1 MIASL
6 TGVVERIL
14 LDSVIIETGG
24 VGYRVFATP
33 ETLAQLRVDNPAT
46 ILTEMVVREDSL
58 TLYGFKNSEE
68 QDLFLLL
75 QKVSGIG
82 PRMALAILAVLDP
95 QTLSQAIQNEDTA
108 TLKQVPGV
116 GKRVSERLI
125 VELKDKVEDVV
136 SAAPM
141 DAADTASSP
150 SGLRAEVTEALTG
163 LGFATTEI
171 SKAISSVLAEN
182 PDADAATVLRQS
194 LIRLGGRS

>member
-68 QDLFLLL
+68 QDLFCFY
-75 QKVSGIG
+75 KKF
-82 PRMALAILAVLDP
+82 P
-95 QTLSQAIQNEDTA
+95 
-108 TLKQVPGV
+108 
-116 GKRVSERLI
+116 
-125 VELKDKVEDVV
+125 
-136 SAAPM
+136 
-141 DAADTASSP
+141 
-150 SGLRAEVTEALTG
+150 
-163 LGFATTEI
+163 
-171 SKAISSVLAEN
+171 VLA
-182 PDADAATVLRQS
+182 PAWR
-194 LIRLGGRS
+194 

>member
-6 TGVVERIL
+6 NGVVERKL

-33 ETLAQLRVDNPAT
+33 DTLAKLRVDMPAT
-46 ILTEMVVREDSL
+46 LLTELVVRDDSL

-82 PRMALAILAVLDP
+82 PRVALSILAVLDP
-95 QTLSQAIQNEDTA
+95 QTLCQAIVTGDTA
-108 TLKQVPGV
+108 TLKQVPGI

-136 SAAPM
+136 STPSTTSSG
-141 DAADTASSP
+141 TATVAT
-150 SGLRAEVTEALTG
+150 GLRAEVTEALTG
-163 LGFATTEI
+163 LGFTDSEV
-171 SKAISSVLAEN
+171 SKAISAVLTEN
-182 PDADAATVLRQS
+182 PDADSATVLRQS